1 MNFRLITKWWD
12 VEGFCS
18 FIFHMDVILEHFV
31 ENIIVLV
38 LKYIGN
44 FIENST
50 GVGLFLYYIYFYCL
64 SFHQYYTFVS
74 KAL

>member
-1 MNFRLITKWWD
+1 
-12 VEGFCS
+12 
-18 FIFHMDVILEHFV
+18 MDVILEHFV